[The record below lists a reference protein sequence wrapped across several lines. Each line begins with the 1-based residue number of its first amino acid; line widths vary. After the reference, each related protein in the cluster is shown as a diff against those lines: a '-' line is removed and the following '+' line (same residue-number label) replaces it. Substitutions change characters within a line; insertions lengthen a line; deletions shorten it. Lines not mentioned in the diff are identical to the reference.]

1 MIEPE
6 REMGHF
12 YRAKVRHF
20 YPALIGFDLT
30 IQNIS
35 RWLSRGNICCC
46 AKGAESFESGNV
58 TCRQF
63 HSRICGFEWVFNS
76 RLNN

>member
-20 YPALIGFDLT
+20 YPALICSLYRIIVIGHARTSLGTPKTRTGT
-30 IQNIS
+30 I
-35 RWLSRGNICCC
+35 
-46 AKGAESFESGNV
+46 
-58 TCRQF
+58 
-63 HSRICGFEWVFNS
+63 H
-76 RLNN
+76 